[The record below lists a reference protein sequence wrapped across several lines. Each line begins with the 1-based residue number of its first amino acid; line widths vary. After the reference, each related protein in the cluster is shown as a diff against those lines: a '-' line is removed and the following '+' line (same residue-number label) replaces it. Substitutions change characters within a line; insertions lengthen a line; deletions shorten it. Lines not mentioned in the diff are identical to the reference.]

1 MKYVELHSASAFS
14 FLEGASRPE
23 DLVSRAK
30 QLEQP
35 AIALVDRDGV
45 YGAPRL
51 HMAAKSVGIQPHV
64 GAEISVEGFGNLARP
79 PSWMPNSFPARPV
92 RLPLLVKS
100 RTGYQNLCRLMT
112 RYKLREKEKGTGT
125 ANLDEVA
132 EHAEGLVCLTG
143 GEEGVLAA
151 SLSDK
156 GFEDARK
163 NIELLTTIFGRKN
176 VYVELQRHCDVA
188 EERRNQAAVRL
199 AETMGLPFL
208 ATNGVRYATPAEREI
223 LDVFTCI
230 RNHCK
235 LETAGRLLER
245 SDERHLRSTEEMVQ
259 LFSDL
264 PEAIQNTSELSA
276 RLQYTLADLGYEFP
290 RYPVPEGETMDSFL
304 RKRTEEGFQNRYGA
318 KRDDDLFERA
328 KRQIERELAL
338 IEKLHLA
345 GYFLIVW
352 DIIRFCR
359 EQKILVQGRGSAANS
374 AVCYSLG
381 ITAVDPVGMQLLFE
395 RFLSEER
402 GEWPDIDLDLPSR
415 DQREKAIQYVY
426 QRYGQLGAA
435 MTANVIT

>member
-1 MKYVELHSASAFS
+1 
-14 FLEGASRPE
+14 
-23 DLVSRAK
+23 
-30 QLEQP
+30 
-35 AIALVDRDGV
+35 
-45 YGAPRL
+45 
-51 HMAAKSVGIQPHV
+51 
-64 GAEISVEGFGNLARP
+64 
-79 PSWMPNSFPARPV
+79 
-92 RLPLLVKS
+92 
-100 RTGYQNLCRLMT
+100 MT
-112 RYKLREKEKGTGT
+112 RYKLREKQKGKGT
-125 ANLDEVA
+125 AMLEEIA
-132 EHAEGLVCLTG
+132 EHAEGLACLTG

-151 SLSDK
+151 SLSNK

-163 NIELLTTIFGRKN
+163 DIELLTTIFGRKN
-176 VYVELQRHCDVA
+176 VYVELQRHRDVI

-199 AETMGLPFL
+199 SETLGLPLL
-208 ATNGVRYATPAEREI
+208 ATNGVRYATAAEREI

-245 SDERHLRSTEEMVQ
+245 NDERHLRSTEEMVQ

-328 KRQIERELAL
+328 KRQVERELAL

-359 EQKILVQGRGSAANS
+359 EQKIFA
-374 AVCYSLG
+374 
-381 ITAVDPVGMQLLFE
+381 
-395 RFLSEER
+395 
-402 GEWPDIDLDLPSR
+402 
-415 DQREKAIQYVY
+415 
-426 QRYGQLGAA
+426 
-435 MTANVIT
+435 

>member
-1 MKYVELHSASAFS
+1 
-14 FLEGASRPE
+14 
-23 DLVSRAK
+23 
-30 QLEQP
+30 
-35 AIALVDRDGV
+35 
-45 YGAPRL
+45 
-51 HMAAKSVGIQPHV
+51 MAAKSVGIQPHV

-245 SDERHLRSTEEMVQ
+245 SDERHLRSTEDRK
-259 LFSDL
+259 S
-264 PEAIQNTSELSA
+264 T
-276 RLQYTLADLGYEFP
+276 RLNSSHVEISYA
-290 RYPVPEGETMDSFL
+290 V
-304 RKRTEEGFQNRYGA
+304 
-318 KRDDDLFERA
+318 
-328 KRQIERELAL
+328 
-338 IEKLHLA
+338 
-345 GYFLIVW
+345 
-352 DIIRFCR
+352 FCL
-359 EQKILVQGRGSAANS
+359 K
-374 AVCYSLG
+374 
-381 ITAVDPVGMQLLFE
+381 
-395 RFLSEER
+395 
-402 GEWPDIDLDLPSR
+402 
-415 DQREKAIQYVY
+415 KKKH
-426 QRYGQLGAA
+426 
-435 MTANVIT
+435 